1 MPLLGH
7 GVELLGLVDGRDW
20 VKTEAHLLFCLLTSN
35 ILISNPIRQ
44 RHVLPSVDVI
54 ESNPHRGY

>member
-20 VKTEAHLLFCLLTSN
+20 MKTEAHFFLTTNFKYSDFKPD
-35 ILISNPIRQ
+35 S
-44 RHVLPSVDVI
+44 I
-54 ESNPHRGY
+54 EACIAKYEYS

>member
-20 VKTEAHLLFCLLTSN
+20 VKTEAHLLFFTNFKYSDFK
-35 ILISNPIRQ
+35 SD
-44 RHVLPSVDVI
+44 SI
-54 ESNPHRGY
+54 EACIARYEYS